1 MWLDYMHEN
10 DFTGDSKALRSRTR
24 AQADFARLQQELIRG
39 ARKRGDSPEQILA
52 LIEETILGI
61 LLDEKRQG

>member
-1 MWLDYMHEN
+1 MWLDYLHDN
-10 DFTGDSKALRSRTR
+10 DFTGDSKELRIRTK

-39 ARKRGDSPEQILA
+39 ARKRGDDPEQILE

-61 LLDEKRQG
+61 LLDEKRQA